1 MKKMTLIA
9 LVMSSMFMLQGCVA
23 ALIGAGAGTTAKV
36 ATDPRTAGKQ
46 VDDTTL
52 DSRISMKFRENAN
65 DFIGSRI
72 IATSYNG
79 SVLLTGQANSEQSA
93 KAESLAGEIEGINK
107 IFNQIRSGDP
117 VGPTTITNDAWITTK
132 VKSQLVANADT
143 KARNIKVVTENSEV
157 FLMGIVTAEDGKAAA
172 EVASKVYGVQRV
184 TTVFNYINQD

>member
-1 MKKMTLIA
+1 
-9 LVMSSMFMLQGCVA
+9 
-23 ALIGAGAGTTAKV
+23 
-36 ATDPRTAGKQ
+36 
-46 VDDTTL
+46 
-52 DSRISMKFRENAN
+52 MKFRENAN

>member
-72 IATSYNG
+72 VATSYNG

>member
-9 LVMSSMFMLQGCVA
+9 IVMSSMFMLQGCVA
-23 ALIGAGAGTTAKV
+23 ALIGAGAGTTVKV

-52 DSRISMKFRENAN
+52 DSRISMKFRENSN